1 MQNITRRLLSSCRLI
16 NLCLLSYCCGLVDG
30 LNPQTQKNDCPLWHV
45 PDQNGHCV
53 CGADLKRN
61 LHVFC
66 EKNFLLISY
75 YYRLTWNNL
84 TNEAEILTYPFTTRD
99 IKPKCYLSKT
109 DRIIYHRDMY
119 HIPINMSGE
128 ALNSFTCKIF
138 NRQSTYCK
146 QCLDGYAPAPF
157 TDGNSCFNCSEHK
170 YLWILNLFLQII
182 MTTCLYVL
190 FIPLQINGASSPF
203 NVIFTYSQLVV
214 LGMKLDG
221 TLKSVFVCVVGQ
233 RLFDV
238 IMTILSFFN
247 LDFFHSFLPP
257 SCVSTSMNAIDTLF
271 FDYIIAIYPL
281 CLTLF
286 FFLCIK
292 LHDRKNLVIIVLVYP
307 LRCCFKRFR
316 TSWDPKQTILKTF
329 TTFFL
334 LSFSKM
340 FLISI
345 NLTLVVQPYNVRGE
359 VIHNSTVLLYDP
371 SIMAF
376 HSKHIPYV
384 ILAISTTVFFILLP
398 ILILL
403 LYPTRCFR
411 KCITLLGFRRWD
423 ILHNIMDVFQGP
435 FKDGTEGT
443 PDYRYFSALHL
454 LLRIGNGLNI
464 FVEYLTNYNRD
475 IIVYLKW
482 LVAALFYIF
491 LGMLLLIIKPYKKVW
506 MSHFDGLIFTS
517 TGVCL
522 ILFLSPLPVLIFKI
536 LLSLSL
542 LFVIPTVV
550 YTICTCA
557 KKCKN
562 RN

>member
-1 MQNITRRLLSSCRLI
+1 MLLFLPSTI
-16 NLCLLSYCCGLVDG
+16 FFVILCTLRFCCCLRSGQVL
-30 LNPQTQKNDCPLWHV
+30 QSQKNDCPLWHV

-53 CGADLKRN
+53 CGAGFEGKVL
-61 LHVFC
+61 C
-66 EKNFLLISY
+66 EKNFLGISHY
-75 YYRLTWNNL
+75 CMTWNNL
-84 TNEAEILTYPFTTRD
+84 TNEAEILMCLFTIKD
-99 IKPKCYLSKT
+99 IKPKCDTHKT
-109 DRIIYHRDMY
+109 DHTYYPEMY
-119 HIPINMSGE
+119 HVPLNISGE
-128 ALNSFTCKIF
+128 VLNSFTCNIF

-157 TDGNSCFNCSEHK
+157 TDSNSCFNCSEHK

-190 FIPLQINGASSPF
+190 FIPLQINGASSPL
-203 NVIFTYSQLVV
+203 NIIFTYSQLVV
-214 LGMKLDG
+214 IGMKLDS
-221 TLKSVFVCVVGQ
+221 TIPSYIVCIVGQ
-233 RLFDV
+233 RFTNMLVTAIGF
-238 IMTILSFFN
+238 LN
-247 LDFFHSFLPP
+247 LDFFHLFLPP

-271 FDYIIAIYPL
+271 FDYIIAIYPMF
-281 CLTLF
+281 LTLF

-292 LHDRKNLVIIVLVYP
+292 LHDRNNILITMLVYP
-307 LRCCFKRFR
+307 LRRFR
-316 TSWDPKQTILKTF
+316 TNWSPTQTILKTF

-345 NLTLVVQPYNVRGE
+345 NLTLVVQPYNARGD

-398 ILILL
+398 ILTLL

-443 PDYRYFSALHL
+443 PDYRYFSALYL
-454 LLRIGNGLNI
+454 LIRVSIGLYIVIAFSSVDNNI
-464 FVEYLTNYNRD
+464 VHW
-475 IIVYLKW
+475 KW
-482 LVAALFYIF
+482 LISGIVHVY
-491 LGMLLLIIKPYKKVW
+491 LGMLLLVIKPYKKVW
-506 MSHFDGLIFTS
+506 MSKVDGLILTFV
-517 TGVCL
+517 GVALITYVTPSFPFIKAMVVFMILVFAVVLFYTLYKCTRRCTRRCL
-522 ILFLSPLPVLIFKI
+522 H
-536 LLSLSL
+536 
-542 LFVIPTVV
+542 
-550 YTICTCA
+550 A
-557 KKCKN
+557 N
-562 RN
+562 N

>member
-1 MQNITRRLLSSCRLI
+1 
-16 NLCLLSYCCGLVDG
+16 
-30 LNPQTQKNDCPLWHV
+30 
-45 PDQNGHCV
+45 
-53 CGADLKRN
+53 
-61 LHVFC
+61 
-66 EKNFLLISY
+66 
-75 YYRLTWNNL
+75 
-84 TNEAEILTYPFTTRD
+84 
-99 IKPKCYLSKT
+99 
-109 DRIIYHRDMY
+109 MY
-119 HIPINMSGE
+119 HVPINMSGE

-138 NRQSTYCK
+138 NRQSIYCK

-170 YLWILNLFLQII
+170 YLWILNLFLQTI

-221 TLKSVFVCVVGQ
+221 TLKSVFVCIVGP

-238 IMTILSFFN
+238 IMTILGLFN

-292 LHDRKNLVIIVLVYP
+292 LHDRKNLLIFVLVYP
-307 LRCCFKRFR
+307 LRCCFKRFC
-316 TSWDPKQTILKTF
+316 TNWDPKQTILKTF

-345 NLTLVVQPYNVRGE
+345 NLTLVVQPYNVRGD
-359 VIHNSTVLLYDP
+359 VIRNSTVLLYDP

-398 ILILL
+398 ILTLL
-403 LYPTRCFR
+403 FYPTRCFR

-423 ILHNIMDVFQGP
+423 ILHNIMDIFHGP

-443 PDYRYFSALHL
+443 PDYRYFSALYL
-454 LLRIGNGLNI
+454 LLRIGNGLYI
-464 FVEYLTNYNRD
+464 FVEYLTNYSHNFNRD
-475 IIVYLKW
+475 KL
-482 LVAALFYIF
+482 LASALFHVF
-491 LGMLLLIIKPYKKVW
+491 LGMILLIIKPYKKVW
-506 MSHFDGLIFTS
+506 MSHFDGLIFIS
-517 TGVCL
+517 TGVFL
-522 ILFLSPLPVLIFKI
+522 IFIATSFLIIIKIILKIISSFILLVLI
-536 LLSLSL
+536 
-542 LFVIPTVV
+542 VAVV
-550 YTICTCA
+550 YTICTCTR
-557 KKCKN
+557 KCKN
-562 RN
+562 TK

>member
-1 MQNITRRLLSSCRLI
+1 MQNVTRSLLSSCLLI
-16 NLCLLSYCCGLVDG
+16 NLCLLSYCCDLVDG
-30 LNPQTQKNDCPLWHV
+30 LNPQSQKNNCPLWHV

-53 CGADLKRN
+53 CGNDLN
-61 LHVFC
+61 GHILC
-66 EKNFLLISY
+66 EKNFLLTTNDCSM
-75 YYRLTWNNL
+75 TWNNL
-84 TNEAEILTYPFTTRD
+84 TNEVEIITYPFTARG
-99 IKPKCYLSKT
+99 KPKCYVNIT
-109 DRIIYHRDMY
+109 DGRYQFEMY
-119 HIPINMSGE
+119 HVPINISGE
-128 ALNSFTCKIF
+128 ALNSFTCKKF

-146 QCLDGYAPAPF
+146 QCLDAYAPAPF
-157 TDGNSCFNCSEHK
+157 TDSNSCFNCSEHK
-170 YLWILNLFLQII
+170 YLWILNLFLQTS

-214 LGMKLDG
+214 IGMKLDG
-221 TLKSVFVCVVGQ
+221 TLKSVLVCVVGP

-238 IMTILSFFN
+238 IMAILGFFN

-257 SCVSTSMNAIDTLF
+257 SCVTTSMNTIDTLF

-316 TSWDPKQTILKTF
+316 TNWDPKQTILKTF

-334 LSFSKM
+334 LSFSKI

-345 NLTLVVQPYNVRGE
+345 NLTLVVQPYNARGD
-359 VIHNSTVLLYDP
+359 VIRNSTLLLYDP

-398 ILILL
+398 FLTLL
-403 LYPTRCFR
+403 FYPTRCFR

-443 PDYRYFSALHL
+443 PDYRYFSALYL
-454 LLRIGNGLNI
+454 LLRIGNGLYI
-464 FVEYLTNYNRD
+464 FVEYLTNYSHNFNHD
-475 IIVYLKW
+475 KW
-482 LVAALFYIF
+482 LVSALFHVF
-491 LGMLLLIIKPYKKVW
+491 LGMILLIIKPYKKVW
-506 MSHFDGLIFTS
+506 MSHFDGLMFIL
-517 TGVCL
+517 TGV
-522 ILFLSPLPVLIFKI
+522 IFIFIATSVLIIIKIILKIISSFI
-536 LLSLSL
+536 LLVLI
-542 LFVIPTVV
+542 VAVV
-550 YTICTCA
+550 HTICTCTR
-557 KKCKN
+557 KCKN
-562 RN
+562 TK